1 MLDPADEDAGFEEL
15 SSSTKTLSGSS
26 RCEDLD
32 GKVYEDVLKTV
43 RDQSDKTSFLLKIMN
58 LTIMF
63 YPLLASIY
71 SKVIWDCRTFTYP
84 RDRQ

>member
-15 SSSTKTLSGSS
+15 ASSSHTVSGSS